1 MNPGQLF
8 SLANTTA
15 LVTWLVLIVF
25 QRKPWARNTVALLAV
40 SLFAAAYALIIGSTW
55 ANSQGGFGSLDAVG
69 QLFAQPWVLLAG
81 WLHYLAFDLLVG
93 RWEAADAAER
103 RLPAWLVAPCMAL
116 TFMFGPVGWLAYCAV
131 RRLPRAA
138 SAGSQS

>member
-69 QLFAQPWVLLAG
+69 QLFDQPWVLLAG

-103 RLPAWLVAPCMAL
+103 RVPAWLVAPCMAL

-138 SAGSQS
+138 SAVSRS